1 MLDQLEYVRTLVE
14 IQEINSGSTTKNND
28 TVKQKLVVMKSD
40 NNAAKI
46 SKGIITSKEL
56 LDKYKGVT
64 PPQKERVNYQPNGTT
79 RPPEIDPKD
88 GYKLRPA
95 SAEAEETKI
104 VSDANLDGEDQEK
117 ANIDMAAKDTKEGEA
132 GLRQALD
139 KDVTA
144 QIEAQQKAQA
154 AQAVTDA

>member
-104 VSDANLDGEDQEK
+104 VSGANPDGEAQ
-117 ANIDMAAKDTKEGEA
+117 ANIDMAVKEGEA